1 MKKGKST
8 YFKTFNRSN
17 IHLKRSIF
25 AAFPF
30 KSKKESLLFCLL
42 MAVVLGGCDFIKMKN
57 DSSDSEAN
65 RQPIARVE
73 NTYLYKDELDGIIA
87 PGTTKRDSTVRVEA
101 YINSWI
107 RKQLL
112 IREASRKIDINEAD
126 VERKILDYRYS
137 IIAHEYQNYY
147 IKQHLDT
154 VISNAE
160 VERYYKDNIDNFILK
175 QNIVQAT
182 FIKVP
187 KNAPR
192 TGKIK
197 ELIFSK
203 REKDEKELKSYCL
216 SFSSAYHISDSSWM
230 IFDDLVRNSPLVE
243 IPNKIQFLKSN
254 PYYETSDDSY
264 LYFLKVDQY
273 RISDNVSPLEFVK
286 DDIRNIILNKRKVE
300 LANKLEDEVYNNGA
314 DQKEF
319 EIFK

>member
-1 MKKGKST
+1 M
-8 YFKTFNRSN
+8 
-17 IHLKRSIF
+17 
-25 AAFPF
+25 P
-30 KSKKESLLFCLL
+30 
-42 MAVVLGGCDFIKMKN
+42 VLIGALVTGCDFIKMKT
-57 DSSDSEAN
+57 SSSGSETE
-65 RQPIARVE
+65 RQPVARVD
-73 NTYLYKDELDGIIA
+73 NAYLYKDELDGIIA
-87 PGTTKRDSTVRVEA
+87 PGTSRQDSTTRVEA
-101 YINSWI
+101 YINSWV

-112 IREASRKIDINEAD
+112 IQEATRKIDINEAD

-137 IIAHEYQNYY
+137 IIAYEYQNYY

-154 VISNAE
+154 IVSNTE
-160 VERYYKDNIDNFILK
+160 VEAYYKGNIDNFILK

-192 TGKIK
+192 TAKIK
-197 ELIFSK
+197 ELIYSK

-254 PYYETSDDSY
+254 PYYETSDDGY

-300 LANKLEDEVYNNGA
+300 LADKLEDEVYNNGVN
-314 DQKEF
+314 QKEF